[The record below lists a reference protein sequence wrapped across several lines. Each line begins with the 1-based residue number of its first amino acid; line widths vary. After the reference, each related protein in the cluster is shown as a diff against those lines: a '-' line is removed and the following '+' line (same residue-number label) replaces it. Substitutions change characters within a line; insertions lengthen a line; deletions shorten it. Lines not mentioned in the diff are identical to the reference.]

1 MAGTINVG
9 QYSAAMSQMAAL
21 SQQTAVIGMNTS
33 LQSAQMAY
41 STAVMEAQGVQAQL
55 QMNQIATAANIQADI
70 ANLAMRNTMGLAN
83 KGMEMSLFIAQYRE
97 KTLNL
102 FLQIQDGRDANT
114 WGRIKRYAQG
124 FKF

>member
-1 MAGTINVG
+1 MSINVA
-9 QYSAAMSQMAAL
+9 QYGAAMQQLAAI

-41 STAVMEAQGVQAQL
+41 SVAMMEAQGVQAQL
-55 QMNQIATAANIQADI
+55 QMNQMATAANIQADM
-70 ANLAMRNTMGLAN
+70 ANLSMRNTMGLAN
-83 KGMEMSLFIAQYRE
+83 KAQEMSLFIAQYRE

-102 FLQIQDGRDANT
+102 FLQIQDGRDQNT